1 MHKSFIFAHNRQ
13 LIIEDNDKHT
23 VLPNAKYVFLGD
35 EDPDGLE
42 DIILARDLPFNLE
55 HYNNACAYSG
65 WIALVKNGFIDNED
79 FVFLFEYDTKVSP
92 SILNVTDEIVGYFA
106 LPSTHHM
113 FLDWEPELSKA
124 ISEVIDGVW
133 DNSNTLFKYQY
144 VPMTS
149 NMGMKGKWLKI
160 LAMELEEAI
169 KRLGNHP
176 YLGHI
181 LERLVVFTIWKY
193 NIPYRLYLNAVTH
206 SMNCSHGQLKG
217 YK

>member
-23 VLPNAKYVFLGD
+23 ALPNAKYVFLGD

-79 FVFLFEYDTKVSP
+79 FVFLFEYDTVVPP

-106 LPSTHHM
+106 LPSNHTM
-113 FLDWEPELSKA
+113 FLDWEPELA
-124 ISEVIDGVW
+124 QALNQVTPIADYFHIG
-133 DNSNTLFKYQY
+133 YA
-144 VPMTS
+144 PMTS

>member
-13 LIIEDNDKHT
+13 LIIEDNGKLA

-35 EDPDGLE
+35 EDTGGLE
-42 DIILARDLPFNLE
+42 DLILARELPYNLE

-79 FVFLFEYDTKVSP
+79 FVFLFEYDTVVPP

-106 LPSTHHM
+106 LPSNHTM
-113 FLDWEPELSKA
+113 FLDWEPELA
-124 ISEVIDGVW
+124 QALNQVTPIADYFHIG
-133 DNSNTLFKYQY
+133 YA
-144 VPMTS
+144 PMTS
-149 NMGMKGKWLKI
+149 NIGMKGKWLKI
-160 LAMELEEAI
+160 IAMELEEAI
-169 KRLGNHP
+169 YKLGNHP
-176 YLGHI
+176 YLGHV